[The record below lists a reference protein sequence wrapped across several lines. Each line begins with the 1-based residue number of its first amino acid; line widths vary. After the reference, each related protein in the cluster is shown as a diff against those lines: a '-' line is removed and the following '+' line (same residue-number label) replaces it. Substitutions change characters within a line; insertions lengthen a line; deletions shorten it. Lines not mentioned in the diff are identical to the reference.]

1 MEKRESLS
9 KTLKRGD
16 IWAFAFGSIVGWG
29 WVMLAGGWVI
39 SAGTVGAIIAFII
52 AAVLCGF
59 VGMAYAELTPALPL
73 AGGSMVWCYRASGY
87 KFAWFSGWAIA
98 FAYVAVAAW
107 EGPAFASAVAYL
119 IPLPEVGFLWNIAGF
134 DVYVPFIIVSMAGT
148 IFTMFCHYAD

>member
-59 VGMAYAELTPALPL
+59 VGML
-73 AGGSMVWCYRASGY
+73 MQ
-87 KFAWFSGWAIA
+87 
-98 FAYVAVAAW
+98 
-107 EGPAFASAVAYL
+107 
-119 IPLPEVGFLWNIAGF
+119 N
-134 DVYVPFIIVSMAGT
+134 
-148 IFTMFCHYAD
+148 